1 MKLLNAIEVVQALEF
16 GERVQMLVGDE
27 WRNLNP
33 ALITLEQLIRSD
45 TKYRRAPENITVV
58 GVSFPKAE
66 SREPKFGSIY
76 FLPIMDNHPFFM
88 KQTWNDS
95 DVDNVFLKRGVV
107 HLTRDAAIQHAK
119 ALIKLSG
126 GLCDE

>member
-16 GERVQMLVGDE
+16 GERVQMLVGDK
-27 WRNLNP
+27 WKNLNP
-33 ALITLEQLIRSD
+33 TLITLAQLIRSD
-45 TKYRRAPENITVV
+45 TKYRRAPENITVG

-66 SREPKFGSIY
+66 SRAPKIGGMYYIPCLDAQTFYSQYHWDGSEA
-76 FLPIMDNHPFFM
+76 D
-88 KQTWNDS
+88 QR
-95 DVDNVFLKRGVV
+95 FLKAGLV
-107 HLTRDAAIQHAK
+107 HLARDAAIQHAK

>member
-45 TKYRRAPENITVV
+45 TKYRRAPENITVG

>member
-27 WRNLNP
+27 WRNLSP

-45 TKYRRAPENITVV
+45 AKYRLAHDIITI
-58 GVSFPKAE
+58 GHVSFPKPE
-66 SREPKFGSIY
+66 SRAPGICGMY
-76 FLPIMDNHPFFM
+76 YIPCLNA
-88 KQTWNDS
+88 QTFCAQYHWDGGEA
-95 DVDNVFLKRGVV
+95 DQRFLKAGLV
-107 HLTRDAAIQHAK
+107 HLARDAAVQHAK

-126 GLCDE
+126 GIV

>member
-16 GERVQMLVGDE
+16 GERVQMLVRDQ
-27 WRNLNP
+27 WKNLNP
-33 ALITLEQLIRSD
+33 TLITLAQLIRSD
-45 TKYRRAPENITVV
+45 AKYRRAPENITV
-58 GVSFPKAE
+58 GNVSFPKAE
-66 SREPKFGSIY
+66 SMAPKIGSRY
-76 FLPIMDNHPFFM
+76 FLPIMDNHPFFI

-95 DVDNVFLKRGVV
+95 DVDNVSLKRGVV
-107 HLTRDAAIQHAK
+107 HLTRDAATQHAK